1 MPIWVPLSL
10 LYPTLSAMVNVVDKV
25 MVDRYSPTVYT
36 YAFWLGIFSL
46 AQALIILG
54 VIGTQG
60 LDVTDV
66 LGGILAGAVSATGFL
81 IFLPAL
87 KRSQIARI
95 APIRFL
101 SPLMVAPMAAGFLG
115 ARLSRRWPRSQLC

>member
-66 LGGILAGAVSATGFL
+66 LGGFS
-81 IFLPAL
+81 PAL
-87 KRSQIARI
+87 SLQ
-95 APIRFL
+95 PDF
-101 SPLMVAPMAAGFLG
+101 
-115 ARLSRRWPRSQLC
+115 